1 MHVGGFSWFRLVY
14 STCFFNSIA
23 SIFICHI
30 SLTQA
35 VGAADKVFELIR
47 RQPKIEEPS
56 GVTATA
62 LQADTRQECSLA
74 TTSNLAQYGIKP
86 MNIVHHRHRGLCPP
100 SGTCMGQ
107 INLNDVEMFYP
118 ARPQRK
124 ILHGLTLE
132 APPGKVVALVG
143 PSGGGKSS
151 IVSLVQHLY
160 DPSAG
165 QITIDG
171 KRVQDLSYE
180 FLSRNISI
188 VSQEPTL
195 FARSIHRNIIYG
207 LEGTPHEPTEEEVK
221 KAAMLA
227 NAHAFIEN
235 LPQRYETDVGG
246 ELNQAGPILQ
256 CWFLS
261 LLRSFIFSFIMFA
274 SLYLQILHRARSAAL
289 WRPET
294 TCGYCKSFGPTSSYS
309 FA

>member
-1 MHVGGFSWFRLVY
+1 M
-14 STCFFNSIA
+14 
-23 SIFICHI
+23 
-30 SLTQA
+30 TQA
-35 VGAADKVFELIR
+35 VGAADKVFELIH

-56 GVTATA
+56 VTATA
-62 LQADTRQECSLA
+62 PQVDTRQQECSLA
-74 TTSNLAQYGIKP
+74 TSNLAQYGIKP
-86 MNIVHHRHRGLCPP
+86 KNIVHHRHRGLYPP
-100 SGTCMGQ
+100 SGACKGK

-171 KRVQDLSYE
+171 MRVQDLSYE

-235 LPQRYETDVGG
+235 LPQGYETDVGG

-256 CWFLS
+256 CWFYLFFVH
-261 LLRSFIFSFIMFA
+261 SFFFSFIMFA
-274 SLYLQILHRARSAAL
+274 SLHLQILHRARSAAL

-294 TCGYCKSFGPTSSYS
+294 TCGYCKSFGPASSYS

>member
-1 MHVGGFSWFRLVY
+1 M
-14 STCFFNSIA
+14 
-23 SIFICHI
+23 FICHI

-62 LQADTRQECSLA
+62 PQADTRQECSLA
-74 TTSNLAQYGIKP
+74 TSSLAQYGIKP
-86 MNIVHHRHRGLCPP
+86 NNIVHHRHRGLYPP
-100 SGTCMGQ
+100 SDTCKGK

-235 LPQRYETDVGG
+235 LPQGYETDVGG
-246 ELNQAGPILQ
+246 ELNQAGGLFCSVGFI
-256 CWFLS
+256 S
-261 LLRSFIFSFIMFA
+261 SSVIHSFFHS
-274 SLYLQILHRARSAAL
+274 
-289 WRPET
+289 
-294 TCGYCKSFGPTSSYS
+294 
-309 FA
+309 

>member
-1 MHVGGFSWFRLVY
+1 M
-14 STCFFNSIA
+14 C
-23 SIFICHI
+23 
-30 SLTQA
+30 
-35 VGAADKVFELIR
+35 
-47 RQPKIEEPS
+47 
-56 GVTATA
+56 
-62 LQADTRQECSLA
+62 
-74 TTSNLAQYGIKP
+74 
-86 MNIVHHRHRGLCPP
+86 HRHRGLYPP
-100 SGTCMGQ
+100 SGTCKGK

-221 KAAMLA
+221 KAAILA

-235 LPQRYETDVGG
+235 LPQGYETDVGG
-246 ELNQAGPILQ
+246 ELNQAGGLFCSVGFI
-256 CWFLS
+256 S
-261 LLRSFIFSFIMFA
+261 SSVIHSFFHS
-274 SLYLQILHRARSAAL
+274 
-289 WRPET
+289 
-294 TCGYCKSFGPTSSYS
+294 
-309 FA
+309 